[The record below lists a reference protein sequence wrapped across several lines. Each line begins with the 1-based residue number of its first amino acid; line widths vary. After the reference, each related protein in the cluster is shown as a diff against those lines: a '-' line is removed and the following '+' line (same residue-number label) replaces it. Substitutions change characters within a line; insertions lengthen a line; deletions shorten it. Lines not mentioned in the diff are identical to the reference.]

1 MVTTYEDPSSGEKLT
16 FVDSRPS
23 LPGDSDSGG
32 GEVVDYDSSRSRTRM
47 RSGGGGGDLLKEETP
62 QQTHFSVV
70 AIDFG
75 TTYSGYAFS
84 FAHEPEDIHV
94 MRKWEGESLRRTTTA
109 GTAATTTIAAAVVA
123 ATAAET
129 TATTAAAEKTATTA
143 VALVL

>member
-23 LPGDSDSGG
+23 LPGDSGGG
-32 GEVVDYDSSRSRTRM
+32 GEAVDYDSSRSRTRM
-47 RSGGGGGDLLKEETP
+47 RGGGGGGDLLKEETP

-84 FAHEPEDIHV
+84 FAHDPEDIHV
-94 MRKWEGESLRRTTTA
+94 MRKWEGESL
-109 GTAATTTIAAAVVA
+109 
-123 ATAAET
+123 
-129 TATTAAAEKTATTA
+129 
-143 VALVL
+143 